1 MQKAACREV
10 LKNLPVTFTF
20 APMNLLHYR
29 VAFPPKSK
37 RLVTVAYEQYAY
49 VDTAGKGSYQLAY
62 VLHPATLW
70 KDFGPIHLTVQRKG
84 VACKASVPLK
94 PAGEVTNPSDLSPI
108 LPSTKD
114 MYDVYSA
121 TLTESR
127 DKSGELFVGIDK
139 AGWDNPEQK
148 PARQSKE

>member
-1 MQKAACREV
+1 
-10 LKNLPVTFTF
+10 
-20 APMNLLHYR
+20 
-29 VAFPPKSK
+29 
-37 RLVTVAYEQYAY
+37 
-49 VDTAGKGSYQLAY
+49 
-62 VLHPATLW
+62 
-70 KDFGPIHLTVQRKG
+70 
-84 VACKASVPLK
+84 
-94 PAGEVTNPSDLSPI
+94 
-108 LPSTKD
+108 